1 MEWWNGFFLIYF
13 ELLFYGLVFS
23 LPALI
28 FCVFVVVVV
37 VFADFNSTTYREQIK
52 RANTVL
58 SSNISSYSFCV
69 LAIAASKQWQELP
82 QSPAQP
88 ISYPIFYS

>member
-1 MEWWNGFFLIYF
+1 MVEWWNGFFLIYF

-28 FCVFVVVVV
+28 LYVFVV
-37 VFADFNSTTYREQIK
+37 VFADFNSTTYKEQIK

-69 LAIAASKQWQELP
+69 LAIAAS
-82 QSPAQP
+82 
-88 ISYPIFYS
+88 